1 MTGCTF
7 LTDLWSQSWCP
18 CICQI
23 WRSCRSCWFVRSQ
36 MTRGCRLTEKK
47 VVGLFLRLKKKV
59 EATWRSTSFTL
70 SISPCWATLV
80 IWGEKF
86 KENVLIVNHI
96 SKWEWVLLNARHHL
110 SIWILSNGDAY
121 TWLTVCCCVLGWQLF
136 FFPPDCKLSIA
147 AHCWRLSNNAS
158 YHWILFRARSFL
170 QLFGI
175 NVETEAAINSMYF
188 PKHGCVRVKGE
199 LMSPLK
205 FSFDFESLLL
215 RHVKSM
221 LST

>member
-96 SKWEWVLLNARHHL
+96 SKWEWVLLNVLQDTICQFEFWAMETPTLDWPCVVVCWADNCSFSLRIVNFQLPPIVEDFPTMPPITGFYSARDPFFNCSASML
-110 SIWILSNGDAY
+110 KQRQRSIQCTFPSAGA
-121 TWLTVCCCVLGWQLF
+121 CVLKVNSCHLWSLA
-136 FFPPDCKLSIA
+136 SISKIY
-147 AHCWRLSNNAS
+147 CWD
-158 YHWILFRARSFL
+158 
-170 QLFGI
+170 
-175 NVETEAAINSMYF
+175 M
-188 PKHGCVRVKGE
+188 
-199 LMSPLK
+199 
-205 FSFDFESLLL
+205 
-215 RHVKSM
+215 
-221 LST
+221 